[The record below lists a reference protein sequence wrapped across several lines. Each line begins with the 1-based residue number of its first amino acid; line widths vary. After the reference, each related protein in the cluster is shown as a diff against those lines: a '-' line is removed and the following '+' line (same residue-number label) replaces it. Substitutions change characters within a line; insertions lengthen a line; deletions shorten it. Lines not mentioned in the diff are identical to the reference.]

1 MAQFTQRSLAN
12 RCNPTFKKSPNLKF
26 YIFLHQNVHIII
38 IVGKLITVKKKS
50 QTEFVSGQ
58 RTLWK
63 VLPSNDKNIDVLTIF
78 YQIPWQIQYPSESLD
93 MRPQVV
99 YDIITTQKAGSVR
112 KCLRSVPY
120 TARLSSYLFRRKK
133 FFSPTEKSDEN
144 LTANCYCAETRQM
157 SRRRCRRHRRLL
169 L

>member
-38 IVGKLITVKKKS
+38 IVGKLITVKTKS

-78 YQIPWQIQYPSESLD
+78 YQIPS
-93 MRPQVV
+93 
-99 YDIITTQKAGSVR
+99 
-112 KCLRSVPY
+112 
-120 TARLSSYLFRRKK
+120 
-133 FFSPTEKSDEN
+133 
-144 LTANCYCAETRQM
+144 
-157 SRRRCRRHRRLL
+157 
-169 L
+169 